1 MRLSHKT
8 LAVLLS
14 IGWASVSVSY
24 GHQEPVQ
31 KSTLRVVQLNGVDM
45 ANILAHFA
53 NEYGVVIGLETDRD
67 KPKSRIELHLR
78 GVTWPQ
84 ILDGIVQAEPLY
96 QWRENGKF
104 IEFVPARGEPSLL
117 DTPITNFQI
126 TDANR
131 IVALGRLLDLAE
143 VRERMLSMNL
153 RALPLDLQTD
163 STKDEKLSF
172 NLSGVT
178 LRQALNR
185 ISEESR
191 GNFWVFRRFPDGSF
205 EIRLSCC

>member
-1 MRLSHKT
+1 MHLSRKT
-8 LAVLLS
+8 LAALLF
-14 IGWASVSVSY
+14 IGWACASVSY
-24 GHQEPVQ
+24 GQQEPTQ
-31 KSTLRVVQLNGVDM
+31 KEILRVVQFNGVDM
-45 ANILAHFA
+45 ATILAQFA
-53 NEYGVVIGLETDRD
+53 NDYGVVIGLETDRD

-78 GVTWPQ
+78 SVTFPQ
-84 ILDGIVQAEPLY
+84 ILDGIVKAEPLY
-96 QWRENGKF
+96 QWRENGKT
-104 IEFVPARGEPSLL
+104 IEFVPVRGEPSLL

-131 IVALGRLLDLAE
+131 IVALSRLLGLPE

-153 RALPLDLQTD
+153 RALPLYLQTD

-185 ISEESR
+185 IIEESR
-191 GNFWVFRRFPDGSF
+191 GRFWVFRRFPDGTF